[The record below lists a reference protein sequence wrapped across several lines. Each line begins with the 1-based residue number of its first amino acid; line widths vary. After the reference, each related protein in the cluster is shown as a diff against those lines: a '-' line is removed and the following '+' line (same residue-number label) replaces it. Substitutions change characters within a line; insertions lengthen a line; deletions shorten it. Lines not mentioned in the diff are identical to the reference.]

1 MRKRTFAA
9 CVSAIGAA
17 GAVAVGTTVAHAAS
31 GAPTE
36 YIRFLGNDATANPV
50 VVANGPIH
58 ALGRDVPVT
67 QHRDRI
73 VFPDGNLV
81 VRHSVVSQH
90 DTSDRTTCYFRHTE
104 AGTYTVLGG
113 TGAYR
118 NASGRGVYR
127 LSVQAVGCARNQ
139 PPRVF
144 LQEIRAQ
151 GPLSI

>member
-1 MRKRTFAA
+1 
-9 CVSAIGAA
+9 VSAIGAA
-17 GAVAVGTTVAHAAS
+17 GAVAAGTTVANAAS
-31 GAPTE
+31 STPTE
-36 YIRFLGNDATANPV
+36 YIRFLSSDATANPV
-50 VVANGPIH
+50 AVANGPIH

-73 VFPDGNLV
+73 VFPDGNLI

-90 DTSDRTTCYFRHTE
+90 NTSDRTTCYFRHTE
-104 AGTYTVLGG
+104 AGTYTVIGG

-118 NASGRGVYR
+118 NASGRGIYR
-127 LSVQAVGCARNQ
+127 LTAQGVGCSPTN

-144 LQEIRAQ
+144 LLEINAQ

>member
-1 MRKRTFAA
+1 MRKRTLAA
-9 CVSAIGAA
+9 SISAIGAA
-17 GAVAVGTTVAHAAS
+17 GVVAVGTAVANAAP
-31 GAPTE
+31 GTPTE
-36 YIRFLGNDATANPV
+36 YIRFLSSDATANPV
-50 VVANGPIH
+50 AVANGPIH

-73 VFPDGNLV
+73 VFPDGNLI
-81 VRHSVVSQH
+81 VRHSIVSEH
-90 DTSDRTTCYFRHTE
+90 NTSDRTTCYFRHTE
-104 AGTYTVLGG
+104 AGTYTVLRG

-127 LSVQAVGCARNQ
+127 LSAQAVGCSRTK

-144 LQEIRAQ
+144 LLEIRAE